1 MNRLDQRLSERKPTA
16 TFTSNKIDIM
26 NAVLFDQRIDPYAKA
41 VFNAIIYCL
50 NGNSGKCC
58 PSDDLIVAL
67 VGGSRKSVYLARIK
81 LQQCG
86 YLDWRK
92 TGRSNRYL
100 FNYAAAKPTLTAV
113 KRMMAHR
120 KERREM
126 LLRESEEAS
135 NEKPLY
141 DGHFYA

>member
-1 MNRLDQRLSERKPTA
+1 MSRLDRRLSERKPVA
-16 TFTSNKIDIM
+16 TFTGNKIDIM
-26 NAVLFDQRIDPYAKA
+26 NAVAFDQRIDPYTCR
-41 VFNAIIYCL
+41 VFHALIYFL
-50 NGNSGKCC
+50 NGDNGKCC

-81 LQQCG
+81 LRKCG

-100 FNYAAAKPTLTAV
+100 FNYAAAKPTLAAV
-113 KRMMAHR
+113 KRMMVYR
-120 KERREM
+120 RERREM
-126 LLRESEEAS
+126 LPREAEEVR

-141 DGHFYA
+141 DGHFNA